1 LRAGCFGGFSRV
13 FGVWVNVREREV
25 AKCKAQAIAQSA
37 LDRFDYEVHFT
48 TERAFVITIFNE
60 CDRGIE

>member
-13 FGVWVNVREREV
+13 FCVWVNVRQGEV

-48 TERAFVITIFNE
+48 TERAFVITILGVF
-60 CDRGIE
+60 D

>member
-1 LRAGCFGGFSRV
+1 
-13 FGVWVNVREREV
+13 VNVREREV

-37 LDRFDYEVHFT
+37 LDRFDYGVHFT